1 LARLANE
8 EERWGVDL
16 RNAKVR
22 VAEYHNYCEG
32 GALAAMDHCDEGR
45 HTFSSVLPVTLP
57 MKCTRALTFENFCLA
72 S

>member
-1 LARLANE
+1 MARLANE

-45 HTFSSVLPVTLP
+45 HTFSKVLPVV
-57 MKCTRALTFENFCLA
+57 KCTRALTFETFCLA